1 MKSES
6 EESALYAS
14 FWNSICVAGGVIV
27 LGVLVG
33 VVLGMLVGVL
43 LGVVVGVHASPNE

>member
-14 FWNSICVAGGVIV
+14 FWNAICVAGGVIV
-27 LGVLVG
+27 LG
-33 VVLGMLVGVL
+33 MLVDVL